1 MTTGSITEDR
11 TVRSRT
17 TAIEPAVLHRRER
30 QEFGGTIQWEAA
42 FFGLLAG
49 FGLAA
54 LLAAM
59 VLGAMV
65 AVDVIGSGDSARDI
79 VDHVSVGGG
88 AIPVGILALAAF
100 TGGYVAGRMARF
112 DGWRQG
118 LGIWLLCALMIAA
131 VGVAA
136 WISGGQLD
144 PIKSISLPEN
154 PIDGGPLSNGW
165 IAAAV
170 TAAAGLVSAIAG
182 GILGERFHR
191 QVDRVALDPAG
202 QRGDGTDARDG
213 AITPA

>member
-1 MTTGSITEDR
+1 MSIGPITEER

-17 TAIEPAVLHRRER
+17 TAIEPAVIHRRER

-54 LLAAM
+54 LLLAM
-59 VLGAMV
+59 VLGGLV
-65 AVDVIGSGDSARDI
+65 AIGVIGSGDSAAD
-79 VDHVSVGGG
+79 VLDQLSVGGG
-88 AIPVGILALAAF
+88 AILSAILALAAF

-118 LGIWLLCALMIAA
+118 LGIWLLCALMVAA

-144 PIKSISLPEN
+144 PTNSISLPEN
-154 PIDGGPLSNGW
+154 PIDDGPLSNGW
-165 IAAAV
+165 IAVAVAAV
-170 TAAAGLVSAIAG
+170 LGLACMVAG
-182 GILGERFHR
+182 GVQGERFHR
-191 QVDRVALDPAG
+191 EVDRVASEPAS
-202 QRGDGTDARDG
+202 QDGESA
-213 AITPA
+213 AA

>member
-1 MTTGSITEDR
+1 VTQ
-11 TVRSRT
+11 
-17 TAIEPAVLHRRER
+17 TAIEPALLHRRER
-30 QEFGGTIQWEAA
+30 QEYGGTIQWEAA
-42 FFGLLAG
+42 FFGLLAS

-54 LLAAM
+54 LLLAM

-65 AVDVIGSGDSARDI
+65 AVDVIGSGDSAADI
-79 VDHVSVGGG
+79 IDHVSVGGG
-88 AIPVGILALAAF
+88 SIVVAILALASF
-100 TGGYVAGRMARF
+100 TAGYVAGRMARF

-144 PIKSISLPEN
+144 PTKSISLPEN
-154 PIDGGPLSNGW
+154 PIDSGPLSNGW

-170 TAAAGLVSAIAG
+170 AAVLGLACTIGG

-191 QVDRVALDPAG
+191 QVDRVASESALDEGESAPA
-202 QRGDGTDARDG
+202 
-213 AITPA
+213 